1 MNIAVF
7 ASGRG
12 SNFEAILTAIKRGTL
27 PARVVVLVSN
37 KLNAGAMELARS
49 HGIPA
54 AHISEKRFSS
64 EEEYVESLLSV
75 LQQHHTDFIALAG
88 YLKKIP
94 RRVVERFRH
103 KIVNIHPALLP
114 KFGGPGM
121 YGIHVHEA
129 VLAAGETTSGAT
141 VHIVDEE
148 YDRGAIVLQRTVNVI
163 PGDTPETLAA
173 RVLTLEHELYPE
185 ALRAFAE
192 GRVDINGTEAWIRPA
207 ASHRQST

>member
-12 SNFEAILTAIKRGTL
+12 SNFEAILNAIQRGML

-37 KLNAGAMELARS
+37 KSSAGAMELARA

-54 AHISEKRFSS
+54 VHMSLQQFPG
-64 EEEYVESLLSV
+64 EEEYVERLLAV
-75 LQQHHTDFIALAG
+75 LKEHKAEFIALAG

-94 RRVVERFRH
+94 PRVTERFRNR
-103 KIVNIHPALLP
+103 IVNIHPALLP
-114 KFGGPGM
+114 KFGGAGM

-129 VLAAGETTSGAT
+129 VLAAGENITGAT

-148 YDRGAIVLQRTVNVI
+148 YDRGAIIMQRTVNVA

-173 RVLTLEHELYPE
+173 RVLTIEHELYPE

-192 GRVDINGTEAWIRPA
+192 GRVDINGTTAWILPKGLN
-207 ASHRQST
+207 